1 MDGLGNVMVV
11 SNVKYLAIT
20 FLVNVPTSA
29 LGPLSHRGTFV
40 AIVLI
45 LQRGIVTPYEIFVPV
60 KPKLVAQRIDLHK

>member
-29 LGPLSHRGTFV
+29 LGPLSHQTTFV

-45 LQRGIVTPYEIFVPV
+45 LQRGIGHAIRKFRSGKAEIGCT
-60 KPKLVAQRIDLHK
+60 KD